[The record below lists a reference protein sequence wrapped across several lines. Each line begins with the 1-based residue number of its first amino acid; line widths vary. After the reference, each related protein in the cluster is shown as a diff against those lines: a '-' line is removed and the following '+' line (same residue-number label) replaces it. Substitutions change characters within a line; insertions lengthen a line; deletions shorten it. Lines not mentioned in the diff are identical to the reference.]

1 MTIYRGVPLSD
12 LPQGHYRVGLIDP
25 PWKFL
30 TYSAKGLGKSPDRH
44 YETMTVDAIKAMPV
58 RELFTK
64 DAAIFVWVIDSH
76 VEIAMDIL
84 KHWSFK
90 YRTVGFYWAKT
101 TADGKGFPM
110 GTGKWTRAN
119 PEHALEA
126 YPEQLCDA
134 GHCQWAEDV
143 GMPEAVC
150 GKGCI
155 YEQQD
160 AERCMLYARGKAN
173 RKGGGVPRLIVS
185 PRREHSRKPD
195 EIYDRI
201 EALLDGPYLEMFSR
215 NDRPGWD
222 CWGDEAGAFAIQQRA
237 AIFKKLSPE
246 AAALI

>member
-1 MTIYRGVPLSD
+1 MTIFRGVPLSD
-12 LPQGHYRVGLIDP
+12 LPQGHYSVGLIEP
-25 PWKFL
+25 PWKYL

-44 YETMTVDAIKAMPV
+44 YDTMTIAEIKALPV

-64 DAAIFVWVIDSH
+64 NAAIFVWVIDSH

-101 TADGKGFPM
+101 TTDGKGFPM

-126 YPEQLCDA
+126 VPACEYCD
-134 GHCQWAEDV
+134 GSGYFYSDPDFGPCSCQDQE
-143 GMPEAVC
+143 
-150 GKGCI
+150 
-155 YEQQD
+155 
-160 AERCMLYARGKAN
+160 AERCMLYARGAAN
-173 RKGGGVPRLIVS
+173 RKSGGVPRLIVS

-195 EIYDRI
+195 EIYERI

-222 CWGDEAGAFAIQQRA
+222 CWGHEAGAFAIHQRLA
-237 AIFKKLSPE
+237 AQKKLPPE

>member
-1 MTIYRGVPLSD
+1 MTVYRGVPLED

-25 PWKFL
+25 PWKYL
-30 TYSAKGLGKSPDRH
+30 TYSAKGLGKSPDNH
-44 YETMTVDAIKAMPV
+44 YDTMTVDAIKALPV
-58 RELFTK
+58 RALFAK
-64 DAAIFVWVIDSH
+64 NAAIFVWVIDSH

-101 TADGKGFPM
+101 TTDGKGFPM

-126 YPEQLCDA
+126 YADEQ
-134 GHCQWAEDV
+134 E
-143 GMPEAVC
+143 
-150 GKGCI
+150 
-155 YEQQD
+155 
-160 AERCMLYARGKAN
+160 AERCMLYARGAAN
-173 RKGGGVPRLIVS
+173 RKSGGVPRLIVS

-195 EIYDRI
+195 EIYERI

-222 CWGDEAGAFAIQQRA
+222 CWGDEAGAFAIQQRLA
-237 AIFKKLSPE
+237 ARKPRKLSPE
-246 AAALI
+246 AEALI

>member
-1 MTIYRGVPLSD
+1 MTVYRAVPLTA

-25 PWKFL
+25 PWKYL

-44 YETMTVDAIKAMPV
+44 YDTMTVDEIKALPV

-101 TADGKGFPM
+101 TEDGKGFPM

-126 YPEQLCDA
+126 VPICEDCGGTGWFEGEPGVECHCVEQ
-134 GHCQWAEDV
+134 E
-143 GMPEAVC
+143 
-150 GKGCI
+150 
-155 YEQQD
+155 

-173 RKGGGVPRLIVS
+173 RKSGGVPRLIVS

-195 EIYDRI
+195 ETYERI

-215 NDRPGWD
+215 TDRPGWD
-222 CWGDEAGAFAIQQRA
+222 CWGDEAGAFAIQQRLA
-237 AIFKKLSPE
+237 ALKRLSPE

>member
-1 MTIYRGVPLSD
+1 MTVYRGVPLED

-25 PWKFL
+25 PWKYL
-30 TYSAKGLGKSPDRH
+30 TYSAKGLGKSPDNH
-44 YETMTVDAIKAMPV
+44 YNTMTVAEIKALPV
-58 RELFTK
+58 RDLFAK
-64 DAAIFVWVIDSH
+64 NAAIFVWVIDSH

-126 YPEQLCDA
+126 TLECAQCADTGFQYGDPDLGPCWAGCDD
-134 GHCQWAEDV
+134 QE
-143 GMPEAVC
+143 
-150 GKGCI
+150 
-155 YEQQD
+155 
-160 AERCMLYARGKAN
+160 AERCMLYARGAAN
-173 RKGGGVPRLIVS
+173 RKSGGVPRLIVS

-195 EIYDRI
+195 EIYGRI

-222 CWGDEAGAFAIQQRA
+222 CWGDEAGAFAIQQRLA
-237 AIFKKLSPE
+237 ALKPRKLSPE
-246 AAALI
+246 AEALI